1 MDNIKSDLLSTM
13 SFPEMYNMVTE
24 HLKEKLFNY
33 YMKKICTVINE
44 MEDNDT
50 CVGVDIN
57 PVKDCET
64 FEQTYSLEDKTI
76 LVKNF
81 SLLYLDVLNDVLHR
95 LVPDYVEYDISIR
108 YKETRTETN
117 GKVNDSRSYPIF
129 TVYVKRSWSDEEE
142 E

>member
-24 HLKEKLFNY
+24 HLKEKLFTY

-44 MEDNDT
+44 MEENDT

-57 PVKDCET
+57 PVKDCEI
-64 FEQTYSLEDKTI
+64 FEQTYTLENKTI
-76 LVKNF
+76 PVKNF
-81 SLLYLDVLNDVLHR
+81 SLFYLDVLNDVLHR
-95 LVPDYVEYDISIR
+95 LVPNYVGDDISIR

-117 GKVNDSRSYPIF
+117 GKIEDSRSYPIF
-129 TVYVKRSWSDEEE
+129 TIYVKRPWVGEED
-142 E
+142 